1 MSARFRMRKKEKKI
15 EPHYRHPL
23 FQLTNRVLVFFSLFV
38 VVSLIFYITGNINQ
52 FLDPSLL
59 FILNILQVAS
69 IFTLIL
75 CVFSFIQVIIFSLY
89 YKDLSY
95 LWHLLYIFFA
105 VLVSIIGFVFSGVI
119 TVLSAG
125 M

>member
-23 FQLTNRVLVFFSLFV
+23 FRLTNRVLVFFSLFV
-38 VVSLIFYITGNINQ
+38 VVSIFFYITGSINQ
-52 FLDPSLL
+52 FLDSSLL
-59 FILNILQVAS
+59 FILGILQVAS
-69 IFTLIL
+69 VITLVL
-75 CVFSFIQVIIFSLY
+75 CVFSFIQVVVFSIY
-89 YKDLSY
+89 YKELFY
-95 LWHLLYIFFA
+95 LWHLFYIIFSI
-105 VLVSIIGFVFSGVI
+105 VVSVIGFIFSGVI

>member
-95 LWHLLYIFFA
+95 LWHLLHIFFA
-105 VLVSIIGFVFSGVI
+105 VLVSIIGFVFSGII